1 LQLLQN
7 TFKKK
12 RKKFDKKEKKNTFI
26 FSLLNKLYYIINIV
40 LRFISLYKISTM
52 NLDLIIFLSLLIF
65 ILLFIIAGSL
75 YVMIYDS
82 IYKKDDYH
90 EDTK

>member
-1 LQLLQN
+1 
-7 TFKKK
+7 
-12 RKKFDKKEKKNTFI
+12 
-26 FSLLNKLYYIINIV
+26 
-40 LRFISLYKISTM
+40 M

-75 YVMIYDS
+75 YVLIYDS
-82 IYKKDDYH
+82 IYKKDNDYD